1 LLWFGGAGFNA
12 IGPFSGDH
20 LTDFGGPLTGVFLT
34 DTLPTAP
41 PSTLRFYI
49 SNSSEGGIQTDFTVL
64 DPEIGQV
71 FFIGDGLTGTGSG
84 KLQTFI
90 VPAKATH
97 LYLGYVDSCGGDVPS
112 CYSDNAGSLNV
123 TAKLEKRVPDW
134 VEPTLLS
141 APSARL
147 GSSMA
152 YDAATDSTVL
162 FGGSSAFVPGVS
174 YDDTWVWHGGWT
186 QLSPAT
192 SPSARGSAGMAYD
205 ASTGTVVLFGGEDS
219 ATNGSVF
226 GDTWTW
232 DGTTWTQQFPPF
244 SPAARMS
251 RGTMAYDPVT
261 ETVLLF
267 GGTGADNGDYGGVT
281 YNDTW
286 EWNGRTETWTE
297 VLPSSSPSPR
307 QAPIAY
313 DSLTKTVVL
322 FGGDNGGGDCCRIY
336 YSDTWNWDG
345 STWVQQAPAVSPSA
359 RTAAPMAYDSSLGEV
374 VVFGG
379 TSGPPNALND
389 TWGWNGKTWEE
400 LSLAT
405 EPSARYVSSVDF
417 DSTTDGLVLFWRGV
431 GRRRSYEQHVALDPR
446 RGSLEPFPM
455 HELLG
460 GI

>member
-1 LLWFGGAGFNA
+1 
-12 IGPFSGDH
+12 
-20 LTDFGGPLTGVFLT
+20 
-34 DTLPTAP
+34 
-41 PSTLRFYI
+41 
-49 SNSSEGGIQTDFTVL
+49 
-64 DPEIGQV
+64 
-71 FFIGDGLTGTGSG
+71 
-84 KLQTFI
+84 
-90 VPAKATH
+90 
-97 LYLGYVDSCGGDVPS
+97 
-112 CYSDNAGSLNV
+112 
-123 TAKLEKRVPDW
+123 
-134 VEPTLLS
+134 
-141 APSARL
+141 
-147 GSSMA
+147 
-152 YDAATDSTVL
+152 
-162 FGGSSAFVPGVS
+162 
-174 YDDTWVWHGGWT
+174 
-186 QLSPAT
+186 
-192 SPSARGSAGMAYD
+192 
-205 ASTGTVVLFGGEDS
+205 
-219 ATNGSVF
+219 
-226 GDTWTW
+226 
-232 DGTTWTQQFPPF
+232 
-244 SPAARMS
+244 
-251 RGTMAYDPVT
+251 MAYDPVT